1 MIKFKL
7 KINKRKLFKSSIII
21 LVKYMIADE
30 NKIKMQKSLD
40 AFIQN
45 CLNKFR
51 FVEIKKELFPNI
63 GEFTNLIISN
73 KSIIPDLVIWNKSF
87 NKYECFKDMKDSKAF
102 YKYPRTHFYIKI
114 NNTEENIKKGKNVEQ
129 KIIEKKYENNNYE
142 NLVRQV
148 DKLDLRHIDEIK
160 TKKDKKGNEID
171 GLENCDK
178 IHNKPVN
185 HINVINNSSNNKDI
199 FNNIHYISEKSKDN
213 ISFQNNSNNNYIA
226 PVNQEKKK
234 MNDFYQN
241 QFKQNELLLNY
252 VYSNLDKKGW
262 ILFTNSGD
270 YLSNFTSFE
279 LFTFLTNILKRKGD
293 VKMYIIGMQ
302 TDSLIFNGEQIY
314 IILSQTLPI
323 ILQKKQLECEMMR
336 KKKIKGNEDKRLLKL
351 NDNEKENICNNYS
364 PKKYDKNSGNVQEK
378 DSFNKYQSKENN
390 GYISHKY
397 QL

>member
-1 MIKFKL
+1 
-7 KINKRKLFKSSIII
+7 
-21 LVKYMIADE
+21 MIADE

-73 KSIIPDLVIWNKSF
+73 KSTIPDLVIWNKPF

-129 KIIEKKYENNNYE
+129 KIIEKEHENNNYE
-142 NLVRQV
+142 NLVSQV

-213 ISFQNNSNNNYIA
+213 ISFQNNCNNNYVA

-323 ILQKKQLECEMMR
+323 ILQKKQLEC
-336 KKKIKGNEDKRLLKL
+336 
-351 NDNEKENICNNYS
+351 
-364 PKKYDKNSGNVQEK
+364 
-378 DSFNKYQSKENN
+378 
-390 GYISHKY
+390 
-397 QL
+397 